1 MKVAASN
8 HSYQLIVGKKIPM
21 ETTTFLQFVTKFYF
35 NGANFQEFWLLHE
48 NVKISPGKTNTMNIT
63 SVVKLWLGIIWK

>member
-21 ETTTFLQFVTKFYF
+21 ETTTFLQFVTKVYF
-35 NGANFQEFWLLHE
+35 NGVNFQEFWLLHE
-48 NVKISPGKTNTMNIT
+48 NVKISPGKTNIVNINL
-63 SVVKLWLGIIWK
+63 VVKLWRGIIWK